1 MNSHKQLT
9 TLIGLGLM
17 ILLSGCATDHVAE
30 NHQYM
35 PHNKKSY
42 VVRGH
47 NYSFAIYNGEHR
59 LLTHPIE
66 DLLAEMKWR
75 KSLDKPAISDI
86 YIVSHGW
93 NFTLATAMANYHNY
107 MERID
112 AFMEKQKD
120 SLANQERCKPSVVNG
135 KDVSRS
141 CFHPY
146 FIFINW
152 TSTTR
157 PTTDLA
163 KAVLPFGMDSAVE
176 LLTNVIDKVPLH
188 MLTAWKE
195 SLNASQNALGTHF
208 PNYYLGKD
216 WGVEP
221 YGYLDRKIIED
232 ADATMGEDVPVSA
245 LIYKLIKQKQPS
257 NEEVKKLRASRDCNK
272 PDPLNPDDDVCVPL
286 TDTKLHLVGH
296 SYGAKLVVLAGMEA
310 LRRMMLDEISPPI
323 TKSLES
329 QRKNNPPTTDRKYVE
344 CTDSNNSGEETTRK
358 DSAWYKSGHR
368 ITFIGEVVDFL
379 EKDKYQPCLEGVYNK
394 YGELKFFGIDSLVL
408 FNPAFSPGELS
419 YPVDTSLTAPT
430 DTLKFIPRKAIVYTN
445 SDYANGALF
454 GARDTLL
461 NTQIGQVYHGLS
473 SELSNSDGDKLTPVG
488 KFITSTP
495 GVKHLL
501 QAGFGAG
508 SLGYGVAYSLIGYG
522 MTSVINFPL
531 DFLHHIQTGT
541 LDGWFSPESDS
552 ELSFESLGKSL
563 VNSVDFFLPIKLTR
577 LFGNPTQGLSLNCP
591 LVFQRDEA
599 EQGLFRLSRP
609 GLGKTGLNHLTEGR
623 RPEVSLWGLAD
634 YYCDPSNKE
643 SCQKEGYS
651 VEQLKNIDLE
661 ARTSLSEFTPF
672 APNIDPETFCRF
684 TAKLPLTKEGF
695 KSVFKPEKLLWLRE
709 KFYSFDASKIYDSK
723 KFPVGAHSDL
733 RETGIPDSD
742 NCWNVSEE
750 CQRLEKRDYTFNFML
765 NFTKTDFEQ
774 ELCELNPKEMQKNGV
789 VCFPKE
795 SGK

>member
-1 MNSHKQLT
+1 MNSHMQLK
-9 TLIGLGLM
+9 TLIGYLGIL
-17 ILLSGCATDHVAE
+17 ILLSSCATDHVAE
-30 NHQYM
+30 NHQYT

-86 YIVSHGW
+86 YVVSHGW

-107 MERID
+107 MERVD

-120 SLANQERCKPSVVNG
+120 SLANQERCKPSVVDG
-135 KDVSRS
+135 KDVSSS
-141 CFHPY
+141 CFQPY

-176 LLTNVIDKVPLH
+176 PLTSVIDKVPLH
-188 MLTAWKE
+188 MLTAWKQ
-195 SLNASQNALGTHF
+195 SLNAAHNALGMHY
-208 PNYYLGKD
+208 PNSYIGKD
-216 WGVEP
+216 WGMEP
-221 YGYLDRKIIED
+221 YGYLDSNLIED
-232 ADATMGEDVPVSA
+232 ADSTMGEDIPVSA
-245 LIYKLIKQKQPS
+245 LIYKLIQQKKEDKQALEGRCKD
-257 NEEVKKLRASRDCNK
+257 KK
-272 PDPLNPDDDVCVPL
+272 PDPFDPNDDLCVPL
-286 TDTKLHLVGH
+286 AQTKLHLVGH
-296 SYGAKLVVLAGMEA
+296 SYGAKLVTLAGMEA

-323 TKSLES
+323 TESLKS
-329 QRKNNPPTTDRKYVE
+329 QRKNHPTTDREYVE
-344 CTDSNNSGEETTRK
+344 CTDSNNSGEETTWK
-358 DSAWYKSGHR
+358 DSAWYKLGHR
-368 ITFIGEVVDFL
+368 TVFIEEVMDFQ

-394 YGELKFFGIDSLVL
+394 YGKLDKEFFGIESLVL

-419 YPVDTSLTAPT
+419 YPVEFAMSAPI
-430 DTLKFIPRKAIVYTN
+430 DTLRFIPRKAIVYSN

-454 GARDTLL
+454 SVRDLFL
-461 NTQIGQVYHGLS
+461 NTQISQYS
-473 SELSNSDGDKLTPVG
+473 QSTISEFTNFDGDKLTPTQ
-488 KFITSTP
+488 KIAHTP
-495 GVKHLL
+495 GIKHLF
-501 QAGFGAG
+501 QAGVGAG
-508 SLGYGVAYSLIGYG
+508 SLGYGVVYSLIGYG

-531 DFLHHIQTGT
+531 DFLHHVQTGT

-552 ELSFESLGKSL
+552 ELSFKSLGKNL

-577 LFGNPTQGLSLNCP
+577 LFGNPTQGLSLNSP

-599 EQGLFRLSRP
+599 EQGLFRLSRS

-623 RPEVSLWGLAD
+623 WTEVSLWGLAD
-634 YYCDPSNKE
+634 YYCDRSNKE

-661 ARTSLSEFTPF
+661 ARTSLAEFTPF

-684 TAKLPLTKEGF
+684 NAKLPLTEKGF
-695 KSVFKPEKLLWLRE
+695 KSDFEPKKLRWLRE
-709 KFYSFDASKIYDSK
+709 KFYSFDASKVYDSNT
-723 KFPVGAHSDL
+723 FLIGAHSDL
-733 RETGIPDSD
+733 RKTGIPDAD

-750 CQRLEKRDYTFNFML
+750 CQHLEKRDYTFNFML

-774 ELCELNPKEMQKNGV
+774 ELCELNPKEMQKSGV
-789 VCFPKE
+789 ICSPKE